1 MSKIIKAADLKV
13 LVVNE
18 SQTVIPAIPK
28 SSNTSL
34 SEKNSSGGT
43 ILDASNL
50 LEDAQRKADE
60 IVAQATEQAELKRE
74 QLENELETIRLQAK
88 ESGFAEGYEEGLV
101 EGRNKALQDAG
112 ELLELLET
120 VVDEGVKLR
129 ASNLAALEDDFLKL
143 SLLLA
148 DKIVRKTVEND
159 ITWLKPIIKDALASL
174 GQVDEVVVL
183 LNSFDYSLLQDYGE
197 ELQLGTRT
205 KLVFDQ
211 DPSITQGGCLIESE
225 NGLIDAR
232 LESRLGK
239 LAHHLLEVLYYENN

>member
-28 SSNTSL
+28 SSNASL
-34 SEKNSSGGT
+34 SEKNGSEGT

-112 ELLELLET
+112 ELLELLES
-120 VVDEGVKLR
+120 VVAEGVKLR

-183 LNSFDYSLLQDYGE
+183 LNSLDYSLLQDYGE
-197 ELQLGTRT
+197 ELQVGTRT
-205 KLVFDQ
+205 KLVFEQ
-211 DPSITQGGCLIESE
+211 DPSITQGGCLIESDS
-225 NGLIDAR
+225 GLIDAR

>member
-1 MSKIIKAADLKV
+1 MSRIIKAADLKV

-28 SSNTSL
+28 SSNSL
-34 SEKNSSGGT
+34 PSKNSSGGT

-50 LEDAQRKADE
+50 LEDAQRKAAE
-60 IVAQATEQAELKRE
+60 IVAQASEQAELQRQ
-74 QLENELETIRLQAK
+74 QLEDELEKVRLQAK
-88 ESGFAEGYEEGLV
+88 ESGFAVGYEEGLV
-101 EGRNKALQDAG
+101 EGHNKALQDAG
-112 ELLELLET
+112 ELLGLLKA

-159 ITWLKPIIKDALASL
+159 IAWLKPLLRDALVSL
-174 GQVDEVVVL
+174 GQVDEVVVFL
-183 LNSFDYSLLQDYGE
+183 GSIDYSLLQDYGE
-197 ELQLGTRT
+197 DLQLETRT

-211 DPSITQGGCLIESE
+211 DSSITQGGCLIESE
-225 NGLIDAR
+225 SGLIDAR